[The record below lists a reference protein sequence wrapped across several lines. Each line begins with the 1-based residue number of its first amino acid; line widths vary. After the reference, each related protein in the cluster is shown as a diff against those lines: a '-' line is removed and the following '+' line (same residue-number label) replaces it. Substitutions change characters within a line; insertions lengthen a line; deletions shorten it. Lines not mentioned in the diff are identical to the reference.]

1 MASCPAPKYS
11 TPRSLRR
18 CKISKRLIKQNKIK
32 SMSRGLFTL
41 GALVAL
47 GAYFYPSPLELP
59 QAIQELSG
67 RLGALSGFGAQSPT
81 ATGGPAALAS
91 SARAFAAQE
100 FDYVIV
106 GGGTAGLVLAARLT
120 EDESVRVGVLE
131 AGGYVPPGAD
141 PRIDWIINY
150 SLVFG
155 DPQYDWRLKSVPQ
168 EGLDGRV
175 VDETV

>member
-1 MASCPAPKYS
+1 
-11 TPRSLRR
+11 
-18 CKISKRLIKQNKIK
+18 
-32 SMSRGLFTL
+32 MSRGLIAF
-41 GALVAL
+41 GALIAL
-47 GAYFYPSPLELP
+47 GAYYYPQALP
-59 QAIQELSG
+59 QTIQELG
-67 RLGALSGFGAQSPT
+67 GHLGALTGLGAQSPIST
-81 ATGGPAALAS
+81 ENIGGPAALAS
-91 SARAFAAQE
+91 SARAFVAQE
-100 FDYVIV
+100 YDYIIV

-120 EDESVRVGVLE
+120 EDARVRVAVLE

-168 EGLDGRV
+168 EGLGGRV

>member
-1 MASCPAPKYS
+1 
-11 TPRSLRR
+11 
-18 CKISKRLIKQNKIK
+18 
-32 SMSRGLFTL
+32 MSRGLIAL

-47 GAYFYPSPLELP
+47 GAYYYPYPQELP
-59 QAIQELSG
+59 QTIQGMGE
-67 RLGALSGFGAQSPT
+67 RLGALTWLSMQTES
-81 ATGGPAALAS
+81 TGGPAALAS
-91 SARAFAAQE
+91 SARAFVAQE

-106 GGGTAGLVLAARLT
+106 GGGTAGLVLAARLS
-120 EDESVRVGVLE
+120 EDERVRVGVLE

-155 DPQYDWRLKSVPQ
+155 DPQYDWNLKSVPQ

-175 VDETV
+175 VDETVSVPFFWFPLCCF

>member
-1 MASCPAPKYS
+1 
-11 TPRSLRR
+11 
-18 CKISKRLIKQNKIK
+18 
-32 SMSRGLFTL
+32 MSRGLV
-41 GALVAL
+41 ALAALTAL
-47 GAYFYPSPLELP
+47 GAYYYPSPLELP
-59 QAIQELSG
+59 LAVQELGG
-67 RLGALSGFGAQSPT
+67 RLGALTGLLGVETQT
-81 ATGGPAALAS
+81 ATAGGPAALAS
-91 SARAFAAQE
+91 SARAFVAQE

-120 EDESVRVGVLE
+120 EDERVRVGVLE

-155 DPQYDWRLKSVPQ
+155 DPKYDWNLKSVPQ
-168 EGLDGRV
+168 EGLAGRV

>member
-1 MASCPAPKYS
+1 
-11 TPRSLRR
+11 
-18 CKISKRLIKQNKIK
+18 
-32 SMSRGLFTL
+32 MSRGLIAF
-41 GALVAL
+41 GALIAL
-47 GAYFYPSPLELP
+47 GAYYYPQALP
-59 QAIQELSG
+59 QTIQELSG
-67 RLGALSGFGAQSPT
+67 HLGALTGLGVQSPMST
-81 ATGGPAALAS
+81 ENIGGPAALSS
-91 SARAFAAQE
+91 SARAFVAQE
-100 FDYVIV
+100 YDYIVV

-120 EDESVRVGVLE
+120 EDARVRVGVLE

-168 EGLDGRV
+168 EGLGGRV